1 MPDATAATPADDG
14 RIMTTTGSAPAGG
27 LESAPDLR
35 RLYPEASGRVT
46 KKVLPHLD
54 HHARHFIELSPFC
67 VLATVSATTGP
78 EVSPRGGDPGF
89 VTVVDPTT
97 LHLPDRPGNNRLD
110 TLSNLVSNAALAML
124 FLVPGIDET
133 LRVYGRATVVPG
145 PGAAGP
151 APGRRPSRSSLVV
164 SVDRAFFHCAKAPMR
179 ANLWDEDAKVPRSRF
194 PTLGEILKEQTQ
206 DPEPAESQ
214 DAMLDRYRDLL

>member
-1 MPDATAATPADDG
+1 MHDTTAATPADDG
-14 RIMTTTGSAPAGG
+14 RMTTTTGSESAGG
-27 LESAPDLR
+27 LASAPDLR

-46 KKVLPHLD
+46 KKVLPNLD
-54 HHARHFIELSPFC
+54 HHGRHFIELSPFC

-97 LHLPDRPGNNRLD
+97 LQLPDRPGNNRLD
-110 TLSNLVSNAALAML
+110 SLSNLVANAALAML

-133 LRVYGRATVVPG
+133 LRVYGRATVVPR
-145 PGAAGP
+145 PGAAGAMP
-151 APGRRPSRSSLVV
+151 SRRPSRSSLVV
-164 SVDRAFFHCAKAPMR
+164 AVDRVFFHCAKAPMR
-179 ANLWDEDAKVPRSRF
+179 AHLWDEEAKIHRSRF
-194 PTLGEILKEQTQ
+194 PTLGEILKEQTR
-206 DPEPAESQ
+206 DPAPAESQ